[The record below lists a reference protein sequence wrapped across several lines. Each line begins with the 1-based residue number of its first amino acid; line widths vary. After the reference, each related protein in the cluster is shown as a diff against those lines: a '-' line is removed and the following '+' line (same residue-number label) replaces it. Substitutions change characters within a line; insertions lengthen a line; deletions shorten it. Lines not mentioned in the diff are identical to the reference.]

1 MKSSNHDFDIL
12 HSITW
17 YVRIGWL
24 IAINIFFHNLKG
36 RICCMRVVYL
46 NLECILQITRCT
58 FFTIFTYPYTCNKV
72 WCIKKR
78 TKHTMSLWLY
88 CSFFGLYVWAPN
100 ISHFKGLDMRNLQ
113 YAIRIYQKSHYKV
126 TMQWQFIFGSIFN
139 ASDVTISV

>member
-1 MKSSNHDFDIL
+1 
-12 HSITW
+12 
-17 YVRIGWL
+17 
-24 IAINIFFHNLKG
+24 
-36 RICCMRVVYL
+36 MRVVYL

-139 ASDVTISV
+139 QTLLFQFKGIGGSTICLWAIINFRINDFCWCIDGLLNV